1 MKENRY
7 PPGYVPLTVH
17 KLNNQ
22 GSNSRAG
29 SNSRSRSNDNDNRSR
44 RSNSNKGRPRRRRPN
59 YEDKKQEDKSE

>member
-17 KLNNQ
+17 KLTGQ
-22 GSNSRAG
+22 T
-29 SNSRSRSNDNDNRSR
+29 SNSRSRSSDNSDRPR
-44 RSNSNKGRPRRRRPN
+44 RSNNNKGRPRRRRPN

>member
-22 GSNSRAG
+22 GSNSR
-29 SNSRSRSNDNDNRSR
+29 SRSNDNDNRSR
-44 RSNSNKGRPRRRRPN
+44 RSNNNKGRPRRRRPN
-59 YEDKKQEDKSE
+59 YDDKKQQEDKSE